1 MAGGAIGFYSGDIHW
16 LTEDMKL
23 LQPTFVP
30 AVPKFFNRLYKKVFL
45 FLHNSLKTF
54 NWTTL

>member
-1 MAGGAIGFYSGDIHW
+1 MAGGAIGFYSGDVNW

-30 AVPKFFNRLYKKVFL
+30 TVPKFFNRLYNKESIFVQIQTFL
-45 FLHNSLKTF
+45 YINF
-54 NWTTL
+54 TL

>member
-1 MAGGAIGFYSGDIHW
+1 MAGGAIGFYSGDVHW

-30 AVPKFFNRLYKKVFL
+30 AVPKFFNRLYKKVG
-45 FLHNSLKTF
+45 TF
-54 NWTTL
+54 KY